1 MAIFPNLHYADASMI
16 AHVINPGISGV
27 KLACAVIEPGQN
39 PAFPSQLRVTL
50 TREELPL
57 ETAPDELSLDTL
69 AERILTQ
76 TAAWPLPQAIVGR
89 GGLMGRVPAGTY
101 HVTPEL
107 AQHMLAVNCSARMTD
122 DPSPS
127 LGAPLALKVAQARGV
142 PAYIVDPQSVDEML
156 PEAHMTGVPGVRRE
170 ARFHALNARVVARR
184 ASYEVGKQFREARV
198 VVAHL
203 GATTSVTAF
212 DQGRAI
218 DTTGTAPDGGPMGAR
233 QSGPLPTRS
242 LLRLLQTHSEAELL
256 RLLTRESGFSALA
269 GSADLSEIE
278 SRQEEDSVAQTA
290 IAAFVH
296 QVCKAIGEQTAALPG
311 RPDAVALTG
320 GIARWDAVVDRIERR
335 LAWIAPFVV
344 LPGELELEAL
354 AEGAG
359 RVMLGLEGVREWT
372 PEGVTL
378 RSPAPLVVHSQPIG
392 ETTL

>member
-1 MAIFPNLHYADASMI
+1 MSMI

-39 PAFPSQLRVTL
+39 PAFPSHLQVSL

-57 ETAPDELSLDTL
+57 EAAPDELGLDAL
-69 AERILTQ
+69 AERILEQ
-76 TAAWPLPQAIVGR
+76 TAAWPAPDAVVGR

-107 AQHMLAVNCSARMTD
+107 ARYVLENVSGSQPAD
-122 DPSPS
+122 DPNPGI
-127 LGAPLALKVAQARGV
+127 GAPLALRVAQARGV
-142 PAYIVDPQSVDEML
+142 PAYIVDPQSVDELL

-170 ARFHALNARVVARR
+170 ARFHALNARAVARR
-184 ASYEVGKQFREARV
+184 AAYEVGKQFREARV

-203 GATTSVTAF
+203 GVTTSVTAF

-233 QSGPLPTRS
+233 QSGPLPTRAVI
-242 LLRLLQTHSEAELL
+242 RLLQTQSESELL
-256 RLLTRESGFSALA
+256 RLLTRGSGFFALT
-269 GSADLSEIE
+269 GTADLSEIE
-278 SRQEEDSVAQTA
+278 RRQEQGEDSVVQTA

-335 LAWIAPFVV
+335 LAWVAPFIV

-359 RVMLGLEGVREWT
+359 RVLLGLEGVREWT

-378 RSPAPLVVHSQPIG
+378 RPAAPLVQV
-392 ETTL
+392 ETVEEV

>member
-1 MAIFPNLHYADASMI
+1 MAFSAGLHYADVSMI

-57 ETAPDELSLDTL
+57 DAAPDELGVDLL
-69 AERILTQ
+69 AERILAQ
-76 TAAWPLPQAIVGR
+76 TASWPVPDAVVGR

-107 AQHMLAVNCSARMTD
+107 AQHMLSAERGATLTD

-127 LGAPLALKVAQARGV
+127 LGAPLALKVGQARGV
-142 PAYIVDPQSVDEML
+142 PAYLVDPQSVDEML

-170 ARFHALNARVVARR
+170 ARFHALNARAVARR

-233 QSGPLPTRS
+233 QSGPLPTRAV
-242 LLRLLQTHSEAELL
+242 LRLLHTHAEDELL
-256 RLLTRESGFSALA
+256 RLLTRGSGFYALA
-269 GSADLSEIE
+269 GSANLSEIE
-278 SRQEEDSVAQTA
+278 GRQGEDPVAQTA

-320 GIARWDAVVDRIERR
+320 GIARWDAVVDLIERR
-335 LAWIAPFVV
+335 LAWIAPFIV
-344 LPGELELEAL
+344 LSGELELEAL

-359 RVMLGLEGVREWT
+359 RVLLGLEGVREWT

-378 RSPAPLVVHSQPIG
+378 RPASVLVQPAAG
-392 ETTL
+392 EGVNG